1 MDAPQHD
8 IATPHD
14 ADANIVTGP
23 TVPTAPADCPELG
36 CVVRRCAHW
45 HCRTLIHI
53 DVTRPGQPRRFC
65 STRCRVAEHRRL
77 N

>member
-1 MDAPQHD
+1 MGGPQHD
-8 IATPHD
+8 SASPHD
-14 ADANIVTGP
+14 VDANIVTGP
-23 TVPTAPADCPELG
+23 TGPAEGPSLG
-36 CVVRRCAHW
+36 WVVRQCAHW

-53 DVTRPGQPRRFC
+53 DVTRRGQPRRFC

>member
-1 MDAPQHD
+1 MAAPQRD
-8 IATPHD
+8 GSSDD

-23 TVPTAPADCPELG
+23 AVPAGCPDLG
-36 CVVRRCAHW
+36 RVVRRCAHW

-53 DVTRPGQPRRFC
+53 DVTRRGQPRRFC

>member
-1 MDAPQHD
+1 MDTPQRANAAPPD
-8 IATPHD
+8 V
-14 ADANIVTGP
+14 DANIVTGP
-23 TVPTAPADCPELG
+23 AASAGCPDLG

-53 DVTRPGQPRRFC
+53 DVTRPGRPRRFC

>member
-1 MDAPQHD
+1 MHTPPNPQHD
-8 IATPHD
+8 SAALGDT
-14 ADANIVTGP
+14 DANIVTSQA
-23 TVPTAPADCPELG
+23 VPAGCPDLG

-45 HCRTLIHI
+45 HCRTVIHV
-53 DVTRPGQPRRFC
+53 DVTRRGQPRRFC

>member
-1 MDAPQHD
+1 MNAPQHD
-8 IATPHD
+8 SATPHD
-14 ADANIVTGP
+14 TDANIVTGP
-23 TVPTAPADCPELG
+23 TASAECPDLG

>member
-1 MDAPQHD
+1 MDGPKHERVTPP
-8 IATPHD
+8 AT
-14 ADANIVTGP
+14 AANIVTGP
-23 TVPTAPADCPELG
+23 TGPADCPDLG

-45 HCRTLIHI
+45 HCRTLIHV

>member
-1 MDAPQHD
+1 MEAPQRTNT
-8 IATPHD
+8 TPYD
-14 ADANIVTGP
+14 ADANIVTDP
-23 TVPTAPADCPELG
+23 TTSADCPDLG

-53 DVTRPGQPRRFC
+53 DITRPGQPRRFC

>member
-1 MDAPQHD
+1 MDDPQHD
-8 IATPHD
+8 TATPHD

-23 TVPTAPADCPELG
+23 TAPASCPQRG
-36 CVVRRCAHW
+36 YVVLRCAHW
-45 HCRTLIHI
+45 HCGTLFRI

>member
-1 MDAPQHD
+1 MEAPQRNNT
-8 IATPHD
+8 TPHD

-23 TVPTAPADCPELG
+23 TVPADCPDLG

-45 HCRTLIHI
+45 HCATLIHI

>member
-1 MDAPQHD
+1 MHGPQHD
-8 IATPHD
+8 SATGHD

-23 TVPTAPADCPELG
+23 TEGPGLG
-36 CVVRRCAHW
+36 WIVRRCGHW

>member
-8 IATPHD
+8 STTPPD

-23 TVPTAPADCPELG
+23 TGPAGWPELG

>member
-1 MDAPQHD
+1 MEARGTTAP
-8 IATPHD
+8 TPPD
-14 ADANIVTGP
+14 TDANIVTGP
-23 TVPTAPADCPELG
+23 TTPADCPDPG

-45 HCRTLIHI
+45 HCRILIHV

>member
-1 MDAPQHD
+1 MHNQP
-8 IATPHD
+8 TPPHD
-14 ADANIVTGP
+14 RTTPGNADANIVTGRP
-23 TVPTAPADCPELG
+23 VPPSCPDRG

-53 DVTRPGQPRRFC
+53 DVTRRGQPRRFC

>member
-1 MDAPQHD
+1 MHAPQHD
-8 IATPHD
+8 ITTPHD

-23 TVPTAPADCPELG
+23 TIPASCPEPAY
-36 CVVRRCAHW
+36 VVLRCAHW
-45 HCRTLIHI
+45 HCRTPIRI
-53 DVTRPGQPRRFC
+53 DITRPGRPRRFC

>member
-1 MDAPQHD
+1 MDGPRHD
-8 IATPHD
+8 SVTPHD
-14 ADANIVTGP
+14 TDANIVTGP
-23 TVPTAPADCPELG
+23 AGCPDLG

-53 DVTRPGQPRRFC
+53 DVTRRGQPRRFC

>member
-1 MDAPQHD
+1 MDAPQRNST
-8 IATPHD
+8 TPHD

-23 TVPTAPADCPELG
+23 AAPAGCPDRG
-36 CVVRRCAHW
+36 CVVLPCAHW

-53 DVTRPGQPRRFC
+53 VTRRGPPRRFC

>member
-1 MDAPQHD
+1 MHGPQHGST
-8 IATPHD
+8 TPHD
-14 ADANIVTGP
+14 ADANIVTDPTGP
-23 TVPTAPADCPELG
+23 AESPRLG
-36 CVVRRCAHW
+36 WVAQRCAHW

-53 DVTRPGQPRRFC
+53 DITRPGRPRRFC

>member
-1 MDAPQHD
+1 MDTPQRTN
-8 IATPHD
+8 AAGRD

-23 TVPTAPADCPELG
+23 AELAGCPERG
-36 CVVRRCAHW
+36 CVVARCAHW

-53 DVTRPGQPRRFC
+53 DVTRRGRPRRFC
-65 STRCRVAEHRRL
+65 STHRRVAEHRRL

>member
-1 MDAPQHD
+1 MQAPQHD
-8 IATPHD
+8 SSPDD

-23 TVPTAPADCPELG
+23 AVPADRPDLG
-36 CVVRRCAHW
+36 WVVRRCAHW
-45 HCRTLIHI
+45 HCRTLIHC

>member
-1 MDAPQHD
+1 MDTPQHD
-8 IATPHD
+8 NGAPRD

-23 TVPTAPADCPELG
+23 AAPAGCPDLG
-36 CVVRRCAHW
+36 CVVLRCAHW

-53 DVTRPGQPRRFC
+53 DVTRRGRPRRFC
-65 STRCRVAEHRRL
+65 STRCRVAEYRRL

>member
-1 MDAPQHD
+1 MHGPQHD
-8 IATPHD
+8 NATGHD

-23 TVPTAPADCPELG
+23 TGPAERPRLG
-36 CVVRRCAHW
+36 WIVLRCAHY

>member
-1 MDAPQHD
+1 MDISQRSMS
-8 IATPHD
+8 TPHD

-23 TVPTAPADCPELG
+23 AAPADCPDRG
-36 CVVRRCAHW
+36 CVVGPCAHW

-53 DVTRPGQPRRFC
+53 DLTRPGRPRRFC

>member
-1 MDAPQHD
+1 MPAPQHD
-8 IATPHD
+8 STTPHD

-23 TVPTAPADCPELG
+23 TGPAGCPDPG
-36 CVVRRCAHW
+36 CVVLRCAYR
-45 HCRTLIHI
+45 HCRTLIHL